1 MNRYLPYGRQKVDIR
16 DIYEVVKVLKSNY
29 LTQGPVVTDFER
41 AICKEVLSIHGI
53 AVNSATSGL
62 HIACKALG
70 LEKGDYLW
78 TTPIT
83 FVASAN
89 CGLYCGANIDFVDI
103 DIKTGLMSIEKLEV
117 KLKEAEKSGKL
128 PKIVIPVHLCG
139 TSCDMKKIKK
149 LAQIYQFKIV
159 EDASHAIGGKY
170 NTKPVG
176 SCEYS
181 DACVFSFH
189 PVKIITTG
197 EGGIVTTNDDKLAAN
212 LRMLRSHG
220 ITKNREDFIEE
231 DEGPWNYEQ
240 QYLGYNYR
248 MTDIQAALGLSQ
260 LKKLKKIVDKRN
272 NLLEIYKTILPK
284 GNIDM
289 IEIPYGV
296 KSSVHLAII
305 KLKVENEKE
314 HRNIFQK
321 MLEKGIG
328 VQLHYKPVH
337 LQPFYKNRGFKRGD
351 FENAEEYGRRAMSL
365 PLFPELT
372 MKDLL
377 RVKGSLIESMEGIKS
392 HI

>member
-1 MNRYLPYGRQKVDIR
+1 MNRYLPYGRQKIDIR
-16 DIYEVVKVLKSNY
+16 DIYEVVNVLRSNY
-29 LTQGPVVTDFER
+29 LTQGPAVNEFER
-41 AICKEVLSIHGI
+41 AICKEVMSCHGI

-70 LEKGDYLW
+70 LKEGDYLW

-103 DIKTGLMSIEKLEV
+103 DIETGLMSIEKLEI
-117 KLKEAEKSGKL
+117 KLLDAKKKGKL

-139 TSCDMKKIKK
+139 TSCDMERIKR
-149 LAQIYQFKIV
+149 LADIYDFYII
-159 EDASHAIGGKY
+159 EDASHAIGGSYKS
-170 NTKPVG
+170 KPVG

-197 EGGIVTTNDDKLAAN
+197 EGGIVTTNDKDLADK

-231 DEGPWNYEQ
+231 DEGPCNYEQ

-260 LKKLKKIVDKRN
+260 LKKLKKVVNKRN
-272 NLLEIYKTILPK
+272 RLLDIYRDILPK
-284 GNIDM
+284 SSIDIM
-289 IEIPYGV
+289 EIPNDV
-296 KSSVHLAII
+296 RSSVHLAIV
-305 KLKVENEKE
+305 KLKVERKQE
-314 HRNIFQK
+314 HREVFSK
-321 MLEKGIG
+321 MLKKGIG

-337 LQPFYKNRGFKRGD
+337 LQPYYKRLGFEKGD
-351 FENAEEYGRRAMSL
+351 FQNAEEYGRKAMSL

-372 MKDLL
+372 MRDLL
-377 RVKGSLIESMEGIKS
+377 RVRNSLIESMEGIQS
-392 HI
+392 QI

>member
-1 MNRYLPYGRQKVDIR
+1 M
-16 DIYEVVKVLKSNY
+16 
-29 LTQGPVVTDFER
+29 QGIGIER
-41 AICKEVLSIHGI
+41 
-53 AVNSATSGL
+53 
-62 HIACKALG
+62 
-70 LEKGDYLW
+70 GDYLW

-103 DIKTGLMSIEKLEV
+103 DIETGLMSIEKLEI
-117 KLKEAEKSGKL
+117 KLLDAKKKGKL

-139 TSCDMKKIKK
+139 TSCDMERIKR
-149 LAQIYQFKIV
+149 LADIYDFYII
-159 EDASHAIGGKY
+159 EDASHAIGGSYKS
-170 NTKPVG
+170 KPVG

-181 DACVFSFH
+181 DACVFRFH

-197 EGGIVTTNDDKLAAN
+197 EGGIVTTNDKILADK

-260 LKKLKKIVDKRN
+260 LKKLKKVVNKRN
-272 NLLEIYKTILPK
+272 RLLDIYRDILPK
-284 GNIDM
+284 SSIDIM
-289 IEIPYGV
+289 EIPNDV
-296 KSSVHLAII
+296 RSSVHLAIV
-305 KLKVENEKE
+305 KLKVERKQE
-314 HRNIFQK
+314 HREVFSK
-321 MLEKGIG
+321 MLKKGIG

-337 LQPFYKNRGFKRGD
+337 LQPYYKRLGFEKGD
-351 FENAEEYGRRAMSL
+351 FQNAEEYGRKAMSL

-372 MKDLL
+372 MRDLL
-377 RVKGSLIESMEGIKS
+377 RVRNSLIESMEGIQS
-392 HI
+392 QI

>member
-1 MNRYLPYGRQKVDIR
+1 MNRYLPYGRQKIDIR
-16 DIYEVVKVLKSNY
+16 DIYEVVNVLRSNY
-29 LTQGPVVTDFER
+29 LTQGPAVNEFER
-41 AICKEVLSIHGI
+41 AICKEVMSCHGI

-70 LEKGDYLW
+70 LKEGDYLW

-103 DIKTGLMSIEKLEV
+103 DIETGLMSIEKLEI
-117 KLKEAEKSGKL
+117 KLLDAKKKGKL

-139 TSCDMKKIKK
+139 TSCDMERIKR
-149 LAQIYQFKIV
+149 LADIYDFYVI
-159 EDASHAIGGKY
+159 EDASHAIGGSYKS
-170 NTKPVG
+170 KPVG

-197 EGGIVTTNDDKLAAN
+197 EGGIVTTNDKDLADK

-220 ITKNREDFIEE
+220 ITKNRKDFIEE

-260 LKKLKKIVDKRN
+260 LKTKKVVDKRN
-272 NLLEIYKTILPK
+272 KLLDTYRIFYQKQYRY
-284 GNIDM
+284 D
-289 IEIPYGV
+289 EIPNDV
-296 KSSVHLAII
+296 RSSVHLAIV
-305 KLKVENEKE
+305 KLKVERKQE
-314 HRNIFQK
+314 HREVFSK
-321 MLEKGIG
+321 MLKKGIG

-337 LQPFYKNRGFKRGD
+337 LQPYYKRLGFEKGD
-351 FENAEEYGRRAMSL
+351 FQNAEEYGRKAMSL

-372 MKDLL
+372 MRDLL
-377 RVKGSLIESMEGIKS
+377 RVRNSLIESMEGIQS
-392 HI
+392 QI